1 MNAKEF
7 AAMLNGR
14 EYRREITKAEEKE
27 AKAAGLIVAFGASD
41 DNLELRGAVDD
52 EIGAYD
58 GGAATIFTDTLEVSR
73 EDGCKECRKR
83 APNFTIEAEWSPKV
97 PAASWLITA
106 SVPFEPFDIMED
118 GSLFCRG
125 AVITLPPVSP

>member
-52 EIGAYD
+52 EIGA
-58 GGAATIFTDTLEVSR
+58 
-73 EDGCKECRKR
+73 
-83 APNFTIEAEWSPKV
+83 
-97 PAASWLITA
+97 
-106 SVPFEPFDIMED
+106 
-118 GSLFCRG
+118 
-125 AVITLPPVSP
+125 